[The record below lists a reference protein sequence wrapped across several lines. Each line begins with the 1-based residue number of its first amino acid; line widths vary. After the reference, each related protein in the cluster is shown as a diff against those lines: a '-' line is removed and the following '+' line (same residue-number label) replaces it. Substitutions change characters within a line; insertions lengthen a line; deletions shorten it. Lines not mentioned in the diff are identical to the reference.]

1 MFRIK
6 NSILILS
13 FLTLFASCQP
23 AQTSSDANAF
33 SPPSY
38 PSPWMSNQTD
48 WTDAYMKAAEFV
60 SQMSLLEKVN
70 LTTGVG
76 LGSSRCLG
84 NTGDIPR
91 LDFPGLCLLDI
102 PIFFATFAD
111 WGTAF
116 PGGQNTGA
124 TWDRRLAYARGLAMG
139 AEYKTKGADVLL
151 RPTISPLGRFPEGG
165 RNWEGFSPDPYLSG
179 ELVAET
185 VKGIQDNGIIA
196 TTKHFLANEQEHFR
210 RVNEAINAGFNITNS
225 ISATVDDKTM
235 HEVYL
240 W

>member
-1 MFRIK
+1 
-6 NSILILS
+6 
-13 FLTLFASCQP
+13 
-23 AQTSSDANAF
+23 
-33 SPPSY
+33 
-38 PSPWMSNQTD
+38 MSNQTG
-48 WTDAYMKAAEFV
+48 WTEAYSKAADFV
-60 SQMSLLEKVN
+60 GQMTLLEKVN

-76 LGSSRCLG
+76 LLGGRCLG

-102 PIFFATFAD
+102 PIFFATAFAD

-116 PGGQNTGA
+116 PGGHNTGA
-124 TWDRRLAYARGLAMG
+124 TWDRRLAYARGRAMG
-139 AEYKTKGADVLL
+139 AEYKLKGGDVFL

-185 VKGIQDNGIIA
+185 VKGIQDNSIVA
-196 TTKHFLANEQEHFR
+196 TAKHFLANEQEHFR
-210 RVNEAINAGFNITNS
+210 RVSEAKNAGFNISDS